1 LKEGTTYIE
10 KAIEDFRDIMSK
22 RKSGSLDQIMREQ
35 KGESF
40 VLHVLSGKAEMLP
53 SELSSALGT
62 SAARIS
68 AVLGT
73 LEKKGLVVRQID
85 LNNRR
90 NILVSITDNGRKRV
104 KIEKRKWGK
113 TLEQVFLEMGEED
126 TQAYLRLSNQ
136 FFELMQKHLKDFDDK

>member
-1 LKEGTTYIE
+1 MKPYVE
-10 KAIEDFRDIMSK
+10 KAIEDFREMMSK
-22 RKSGSLDQIMREQ
+22 RKSDSFDQIMREQ

-40 VLHVLSGKAEMLP
+40 VLHVLSSKAEMLP

-90 NILVSITDNGRKRV
+90 NILVSITDDGRKRV
-104 KIEKRKWGK
+104 EVEKRKWGK

-126 TQAYLRLSNQ
+126 TKAYLRLSNQ